1 MTISKFSM
9 NLFVQQFLPVVSVL
23 DNFCYTYQLCRYD
36 EVIHLCDKTLDS
48 AEKNA
53 CPLDAGGE
61 VTDLD
66 NSQLSKGFYFRIWR
80 CSMMLKACFHL
91 GKFEEGLSLLEQQQE
106 KMSAINKYVLL
117 TRDAFTLLC
126 SSSNVKRKEKKR
138 GKSKCEY
145 LRVITLNPL
154 PAGVEARFWIH
165 SYH

>member
-1 MTISKFSM
+1 
-9 NLFVQQFLPVVSVL
+9 
-23 DNFCYTYQLCRYD
+23 
-36 EVIHLCDKTLDS
+36 VIHLCDKTLDS